1 MGNDLIEIVLNNIS
15 WFDLVIAIILIY
27 NVFQCSLKGF
37 SLSFLSFLKWIV
49 ALILTIIFVPKI
61 QPWVSTYVDSPFIN
75 DLGLGLILYISFLF
89 SLILLGKAINS
100 SMKWTGFGPMD
111 KTFGFFFGIFKG
123 YIICVCI
130 FSLLNWFYPHQK
142 WPVKGDGAYSFDI
155 IYKGSR
161 FLVEEF
167 PNSKDYYD
175 DTEKKLENI

>member
-27 NVFQCSLKGF
+27 NVFQCSLKGC

-111 KTFGFFFGIFKG
+111 KTFGFFFGFFKG
-123 YIICVCI
+123 YIVSVCL
-130 FSLLNWFYPHQK
+130 FSIINWFYPFNNWSIK
-142 WPVKGDGAYSFDI
+142 IDEALTYNFIKNSSEI
-155 IYKGSR
+155 
-161 FLVEEF
+161 LVEEF
-167 PNSKDYYD
+167 PEYRDLKDSK
-175 DTEKKLENI
+175 EKIENI